1 MSIETRK
8 KIFRLLICEI
18 VVDAVEDR
26 LDLIIHWQG
35 GDHTRLQVKKNKLGQ
50 NRWVTNADVTD
61 LVQVLARQMPDQTI
75 AAVLN
80 RSGKSTG
87 RGNSWTRSRVCSLRS
102 KRGIAPYR
110 EGERGEPGEVT
121 LLEAAEALAVS
132 TSTVR
137 RMIDAGMLP
146 ASQLCKGAPWII
158 RHSDLERDD
167 VRREALLRRTRRPA
181 SYDPLQ
187 KTLDL

>member
-1 MSIETRK
+1 
-8 KIFRLLICEI
+8 
-18 VVDAVEDR
+18 
-26 LDLIIHWQG
+26 
-35 GDHTRLQVKKNKLGQ
+35 VKKNKFGR
-50 NRWVTNADVTD
+50 NRWVTDADVTD
-61 LVQVLARQMPDQTI
+61 LVHVLARQMPDQAI

-110 EGERGEPGEVT
+110 DGERGERGEVT
-121 LLEAAEALAVS
+121 LLEAAESLAVS

-146 ASQLCKGAPWII
+146 ANQLCKGAPWII
-158 RHSDLERDD
+158 RHSDLQRDD
-167 VRREALLRRTRRPA
+167 VCREALSRRTRRPP

>member
-1 MSIETRK
+1 M
-8 KIFRLLICEI
+8 
-18 VVDAVEDR
+18 
-26 LDLIIHWQG
+26 
-35 GDHTRLQVKKNKLGQ
+35 KKNKTGR
-50 NRWVTNADVTD
+50 NRWVTDADVAD
-61 LVQVLARQMPDQTI
+61 LVHVLARQMPDHAI

-102 KRGIAPYR
+102 KKGIAPYR
-110 EGERGEPGEVT
+110 DGERSERGEVT

-137 RMIDAGMLP
+137 RMIHAGTLP
-146 ASQLCKGAPWII
+146 ANQLCKGAPWII
-158 RHSDLERDD
+158 RHSDLQNDE
-167 VRREALLRRTRRPA
+167 VRREAMARRTRHPA
-181 SYDPLQ
+181 SCDPLQ

>member
-1 MSIETRK
+1 MQWMIG
-8 KIFRLLICEI
+8 L
-18 VVDAVEDR
+18 
-26 LDLIIHWQG
+26 IHWQG

-110 EGERGEPGEVT
+110 EGERGERGEVT